1 MTAPVPA
8 RCDGPAAVM
17 STSASCAPA
26 LCVTRFAAWLAELH
40 RLAGAEEID
49 WVVDGSGATH
59 REAFDAGHAPAQE
72 MVGLRDMAQ
81 WRGCGCGA
89 GG

>member
-1 MTAPVPA
+1 MSAP
-8 RCDGPAAVM
+8 
-17 STSASCAPA
+17 TSCELPGSPPGDP
-26 LCVTRFAAWLAELH
+26 VFVAWLDELY
-40 RLAGAEEID
+40 RLATAEEIG
-49 WVVDGSGATH
+49 WVVDRSGTAH
-59 REAFDAGHAPAQE
+59 REAFDAGHTPLQE